1 MTWSDFLN
9 WLSGNCFT
17 GTSGLV
23 DPVTPIESTYVVGPT
38 DLIESVRKIDFVSPT
53 GTSNPID
60 STGVIESDNKLGSI
74 QVKDVIELVKKSSST
89 EVKDVIE
96 SDNKLGSIQVKDVIE
111 SDKKLNV
118 SSSLESVNTFSVLD
132 QKEYSKSK
140 RASKKMRNFTKNLY

>member
-53 GTSNPID
+53 GTSRPID
-60 STGVIESDNKLGSI
+60 STDVIESVKKCGSI
-74 QVKDVIELVKKSSST
+74 EVKDDIELVKKSSST
-89 EVKDVIE
+89 EVKDDIE
-96 SDNKLGSIQVKDVIE
+96 LV
-111 SDKKLNV
+111 KKLNV
-118 SSSLESVNTFSVLD
+118 SSSLESVIVSDNTFSVLD
-132 QKEYSKSK
+132 QKQYSKSK

>member
-23 DPVTPIESTYVVGPT
+23 DPVTPIESTCLVGPT

-53 GTSNPID
+53 GTSRPID
-60 STGVIESDNKLGSI
+60 VIESVKKLGSI
-74 QVKDVIELVKKSSST
+74 EVKDDIELVKKLGSI
-89 EVKDVIE
+89 EVKD
-96 SDNKLGSIQVKDVIE
+96 DIE

-118 SSSLESVNTFSVLD
+118 SLPLESVIAPDNTFSVFD